1 MFLKDS
7 IERIK
12 LEAVKQAEQDYGLSI
27 ADMIVTGHGGTIK
40 ASHNGE
46 KGTVFTIRLPR

>member
-1 MFLKDS
+1 M
-7 IERIK
+7 
-12 LEAVKQAEQDYGLSI
+12 KQAEQDYGLSI